1 MATTF
6 ATINQSLVDNAVVSA
21 LRSLKPMLSAFSY
34 RPVTEGRIKS
44 DIVYVPI
51 ATDPT
56 AQSKTAGTAV
66 TDNGTIAGTA
76 VTLSN
81 HYAAGWTA
89 NEGTMPASLF
99 PAFWQ
104 DKIAGGVAALGKQ
117 VIDAG
122 LALVT
127 EANYGSTEGTDKLT
141 IAIAD
146 FGLSDLTTLWQ
157 YAIAKIKG
165 QRMSYGMN
173 PAVAG
178 AIFGESNIASAFAYN
193 GTNYIQTGAV
203 PQLLGM
209 NTWMY
214 GDFPNNNSEGMAS
227 AIFGQAAIL
236 ACTAPIDDLIG
247 VSGEIIERRNITDPE
262 TGIACT
268 YTMYASGA
276 GAVTGEVQLLYGV
289 AKGQNAIVTHQVA

>member
-6 ATINQSLVDNAVVSA
+6 ATINQSLVDEQVVSA
-21 LRSLKPMLSAFSY
+21 LRVMKPMVSAFSY
-34 RPVTEGRIKS
+34 RPVSEGKIKN
-44 DIVYVPI
+44 DVVYVPL

-56 AQSKTAGTAV
+56 AQAKTAGTAV
-66 TDNGTIAGTA
+66 TDDGTVAGSA

-81 HYAAGWTA
+81 HYASGWTA

-99 PAFWQ
+99 PSFWG
-104 DKIAGGVAALGKQ
+104 DKIAGGVAALAKQ
-117 VIDAG
+117 VVDAA
-122 LALVT
+122 LAIVT
-127 EANYGSTEGTDKLT
+127 TTNYGSTEGTDEYT
-141 IAIAD
+141 IAVGD

-165 QRMSYGMN
+165 QKMSYGMN

-178 AIFGESNIASAFAYN
+178 AIFGESNIATTFAYS
-193 GTNYIQTGAV
+193 GTNFIQTGAV

-214 GDFPNNNSEGMAS
+214 GAFPDNDQNLAS

-236 ACTAPIDDLIG
+236 VATSPVDPLFGSGDGIID
-247 VSGEIIERRNITDPE
+247 RRVITDPE
-262 TGIACT
+262 TGISVL
-268 YTMYASGA
+268 YTMYATGA
-276 GAVTGEVQLLYGV
+276 GKVTGEVQLLYGV
-289 AKGQNAIVTHQVA
+289 AKGQDSIVAHRIA

>member
-1 MATTF
+1 
-6 ATINQSLVDNAVVSA
+6 
-21 LRSLKPMLSAFSY
+21 
-34 RPVTEGRIKS
+34 
-44 DIVYVPI
+44 
-51 ATDPT
+51 
-56 AQSKTAGTAV
+56 
-66 TDNGTIAGTA
+66 
-76 VTLSN
+76 
-81 HYAAGWTA
+81 
-89 NEGTMPASLF
+89 MPASLF
-99 PAFWQ
+99 PSFWQ

-117 VIDAG
+117 VVDAA

-127 EANYGSTEGTDKLT
+127 ATNYNDVEGTDKLT
-141 IAIAD
+141 MSISN

-157 YAIAKIKG
+157 YGIAKIKG
-165 QRMSYGMN
+165 QRMSFGMN

-214 GDFPNNNSEGMAS
+214 GDFPTNTVDLAS

-289 AKGQNAIVTHQVA
+289 AKGQDAIVMHQVA

>member
-6 ATINQSLVDNAVVSA
+6 ATINQTLVDNQVVSA
-21 LRSLKPMLSAFSY
+21 LRTLKPMLDAFSY
-34 RPVTEGRIKS
+34 RPTQEGAIQN

-66 TDNGTIAGTA
+66 TDNGTVAGTA

-81 HYAAGWTA
+81 LYAAGWTA

-99 PAFWQ
+99 PAFWA
-104 DKIAGGVAALGKQ
+104 DKISGGVAALGKQ
-117 VIDAG
+117 IIDAG

-127 EANYGSTEGTDKLT
+127 TGNYGSTEGTDEMT
-141 IAIAD
+141 ITIAD

-165 QRMSYGMN
+165 QEMSFGMN

-178 AIFGESNIASAFAYN
+178 AIFGESTIASAFAYN
-193 GTNYIQTGAV
+193 GTNFIQTGAV

-214 GDFPNNNSEGMAS
+214 GDFPANSQSLAS
-227 AIFGQAAIL
+227 AIFGKAAIL
-236 ACTAPIDDLIG
+236 AATAPVESLVG
-247 VSGEIIERRNITDPE
+247 TAGEIMERRIITDPE
-262 TGIACT
+262 SGISVL

-276 GAVTGEVQLLYGV
+276 GKVTGEVQVLYGV
-289 AKGQNAIVTHQVA
+289 AKGQDAIVAHRIT

>member
-6 ATINQSLVDNAVVSA
+6 ATINQSLVDNAVVAA

-34 RPVTEGRIKS
+34 RPVAEGSIKS

-66 TDNGTIAGTA
+66 GDDGSVAGA
-76 VTLSN
+76 SVTLSN
-81 HYAAGWTA
+81 LYAAGWTA

-99 PAFWQ
+99 PSFWQ

-117 VIDAG
+117 VVDAA

-127 EANYGSTEGTDKLT
+127 ATNYNDVEGTDKLT
-141 IAIAD
+141 MSISN

-157 YAIAKIKG
+157 YGIAKIKG
-165 QRMSYGMN
+165 QRMSFGMN

-214 GDFPNNNSEGMAS
+214 GDFPNNSENLAS
-227 AIFGQAAIL
+227 AIFGQAAVL
-236 ACTAPIDDLIG
+236 VATAPVQALVD
-247 VSGEIIERRNITDPE
+247 SGSGIIERRIITDPE
-262 TGIACT
+262 TGISCL
-268 YTMYASGA
+268 YTMSATGA
-276 GAVTGEVQLLYGV
+276 GKVSGEVELLYGV
-289 AKGQNAIVTHQVA
+289 AKGQNSIVRHVIG

>member
-21 LRSLKPMLSAFSY
+21 LRTLKPMLSAFSY
-34 RPVTEGRIKS
+34 RPVTEGKIQN

-66 TDNGTIAGTA
+66 TDNGTIAGTS

-81 HYAAGWTA
+81 LYAAGWTA
-89 NEGTMPASLF
+89 NEGTMPSSLF

-104 DKIAGGVAALGKQ
+104 DKIAGGVAALGTQ
-117 VIDAG
+117 VIDAA

-127 EANYGSTEGTDKLT
+127 TTNYGSAEGTDELT
-141 IAIAD
+141 VAYAD

-157 YAIAKIKG
+157 YAIAKIKN
-165 QRMSYGMN
+165 QRMSFGMN

-214 GDFPNNNSEGMAS
+214 GDFPTNSQNLAS

-247 VSGEIIERRNITDPE
+247 TAGEIIERRNIVDPE
-262 TGIACT
+262 SGIACT

-289 AKGQNAIVTHQVA
+289 AKGQDAIVAHRIA

>member
-6 ATINQSLVDNAVVSA
+6 ATINQAQVDEAVIGG
-21 LRSLKPMLSAFSY
+21 LRMLKPMLSAFSY
-34 RPVTEGRIKS
+34 QPSTEGAVQG

-81 HYAAGWTA
+81 LYAAGWTA
-89 NEGTMPASLF
+89 NEGTMPARLF
-99 PAFWQ
+99 PKYWM
-104 DKIAGGVAALGKQ
+104 DKTAGGVAALGKQ
-117 VIDAG
+117 VVDAA

-127 EANYGSTEGTDKLT
+127 QANYGSTEGTDEYT
-141 IAIAD
+141 VAIAD
-146 FGLSDLTTLWQ
+146 FGLSDMTTLWQ

-165 QRMSYGMN
+165 QKMSFGMN

-178 AIFGESNIASAFAYN
+178 AIFGESNISTAFAYN
-193 GTNYIQTGAV
+193 GTNFIQTGAV
-203 PQLLGM
+203 PQLMGM

-214 GDFPNNNSEGMAS
+214 GDFPANSQSLAS

-236 ACTAPIDDLIG
+236 IGTAPVDPLFD
-247 VSGEIIERRNITDPE
+247 VAGEVIERRVITDPE
-262 TGIACT
+262 TGIAVL

-276 GAVTGEVQLLYGV
+276 GKVTGEVEFLYGV
-289 AKGQNAIVTHQVA
+289 AKGQDAIVAHRIA

>member
-6 ATINQSLVDNAVVSA
+6 ATINQSLVDNAVVAA

-34 RPVTEGRIKS
+34 RPVTEGKIKD

-66 TDNGTIAGTA
+66 TDNGTIAGTS

-81 HYAAGWTA
+81 LYAAGWTA
-89 NEGTMPASLF
+89 NEGTMPSSLF
-99 PAFWQ
+99 PSFWQ

-117 VIDAG
+117 VVDAA
-122 LALVT
+122 LTLVT
-127 EANYGSTEGTDKLT
+127 SSAYGNTEGADKLT
-141 IAIAD
+141 VAYSD
-146 FGLSDLTTLWQ
+146 FGMSDLTTLWQ

-165 QRMSYGMN
+165 QKMSFGMN

-214 GDFPNNNSEGMAS
+214 GDFPANSQSLAS
-227 AIFGQAAIL
+227 AVFGQAAIL

-247 VSGEIIERRNITDPE
+247 VAGEIIERRNITDPE

-276 GAVTGEVQLLYGV
+276 GKVTGEVQLLYGV
-289 AKGQNAIVTHQVA
+289 AKGQDSIVRHVIA

>member
-6 ATINQSLVDNAVVSA
+6 ATINQSLVDNAVVAA
-21 LRSLKPMLSAFSY
+21 LRTLKPMLSAFSY
-34 RPVTEGRIKS
+34 RPVTEGKIKD

-56 AQSKTAGTAV
+56 AHSKTAGSAG

-81 HYAAGWTA
+81 HYAAEWTA
-89 NEGTMPASLF
+89 NEGTMPSSLF

-117 VIDAG
+117 VVDAA

-127 EANYGSTEGTDKLT
+127 EGNYGSTEGTDKLT
-141 IAIAD
+141 ISAAN

-173 PAVAG
+173 PAIAG

-214 GDFPNNNSEGMAS
+214 GDFPANSVDLAS
-227 AIFGQAAIL
+227 AVFGQAAIL
-236 ACTAPIDDLIG
+236 ASTAPIDDLIG
-247 VSGEIIERRNITDPE
+247 ASGEIIERRNIIDTE

-276 GAVTGEVQLLYGV
+276 GKVTGEVQLLYGV
-289 AKGQNAIVTHQVA
+289 AKGQDAIVMHQVA